1 LRSFKD
7 GDGERITKLVEHH
20 QASLGDGWPHLMK
33 KPNLHFAE
41 HIGTISTLLGP
52 PAYMASW
59 AGERI
64 IGSLVAASKHGNK
77 CMHLSP

>member
-1 LRSFKD
+1 
-7 GDGERITKLVEHH
+7 
-20 QASLGDGWPHLMK
+20 MK

-64 IGSLVAASKHGNK
+64 IGSLVAASKNGNK